1 MSEAVRE
8 ASSKQRPVIR
18 NVNITDLMKYR
29 QPFSAIVSIM
39 HRVSGFLMFILL
51 PFILYLLQES
61 IRSEISFAH
70 FQGIA
75 SQPFAKLVI
84 LALVWAYMHHF
95 CAGVRH
101 LIMDTHIGLDKDSA
115 RKSAV
120 SVLVITWAVVIL
132 VALKLFGVF

>member
-8 ASSKQRPVIR
+8 APRKQRREIR
-18 NVNITDLMKYR
+18 NIHVTELMNYR

-39 HRVSGFLMFILL
+39 HRVSGFLMFALL

-75 SQPFAKLVI
+75 SHPFAKLVI
-84 LALVWAYMHHF
+84 LALVWGYMHHF

-101 LIMDTHIGLDKDSA
+101 LVMDTHVGLDKDSA
-115 RKSAV
+115 RKSAIA
-120 SVLVITWAVVIL
+120 VLVITWVVVIL